1 MTDVSP
7 TPQPKPLP
15 SGLSLRDQFT
25 MLVHPEW
32 NLTQYVPFEDAG
44 TFAFQ
49 PAATEVSSVNAW
61 WLADAAWA
69 SYIHD
74 PTALQKAYEPTG
86 MDDVRLFEVEG
97 TDFTVAH
104 TAAFAIVAFR
114 GTQPDQWRDIFT
126 DIIWKARSWD
136 AGHVHHGFADAFERG
151 WKGGLRTAL
160 EALPGD
166 CRIWVTGH
174 SLGAAMA
181 TLAGW
186 RIDAHLGQGR
196 VAGVC
201 TFGSPLV
208 GNGEFADRFAAR
220 FPGLR
225 SRRYVNHVD
234 LVTRVP
240 PEEFAFPHGRF
251 THVETLRWFDAHGH
265 LDAAVREQ
273 RRFFRRTFGS
283 GAVMLDMLRLG
294 AHIDI
299 HLPQS
304 MRDHTPVHYPTLVWN
319 DLVANYATA

>member
-1 MTDVSP
+1 MADVSAK
-7 TPQPKPLP
+7 PQPKPLP
-15 SGLSLRDQFT
+15 TGLSLRDQYT

-32 NLTQYVPFEDAG
+32 NLTHYVPFEDAG
-44 TFAFQ
+44 TFAFE
-49 PAATEVSSVNAW
+49 PAATDVSRVNAW
-61 WLADAAWA
+61 WLSDAAWA

-74 PTALQKAYEPTG
+74 PTALKQVYGPTG
-86 MDDVRLFEVEG
+86 IADVDLFEVHG

-104 TAAFAIVAFR
+104 TPEFAIVAFR
-114 GTQPDQWRDIFT
+114 GTQPDQWRDIFA
-126 DIIWKARSWD
+126 DVHWKVRAWD
-136 AGHVHHGFADAFERG
+136 TGFVHGGFADAFERG
-151 WKGGLRTAL
+151 WLGGLRDALTAL
-160 EALPGD
+160 PSG

-181 TLAGW
+181 TLAAW
-186 RIDAHLGQGR
+186 RIDTHFGQGR

-208 GNGEFADRFAAR
+208 GNDDFAAQFPAR

-251 THVETLRWFDAHGH
+251 THVETLRQFDAAGH
-265 LDAAVREQ
+265 LDAAARTQ
-273 RRFFRRTFGS
+273 RRFFWSVFGN

-294 AHIDI
+294 AHVDL
-299 HLPQS
+299 HLPQAL
-304 MRDHTPVHYPTLVWN
+304 RDHTPVHYPTLVWN
-319 DLVANYATA
+319 DFVANYATA